1 MSTGPGAPALRIN
14 VRPLADPLPLG
25 LFAFG
30 IGMLML
36 AGQTAGWIPT
46 GEAKQVGLLLASFV
60 FLLEG
65 FSTVFA
71 ALARDT
77 LATTVLGL
85 FTTSWL
91 ALGLQLVTG
100 KPGAIS
106 HAVGFFLL
114 AFAAPI
120 ISLAVLAASGKPLIA
135 LVLTLSATRA
145 ILDGIYQLSG
155 STGIEHAA
163 GYVAAAIAGVA
174 WYAGTAMALEDIRQ
188 RAVLPV
194 MRRGAGAAA
203 MDGDLQPQLDHAL
216 GEAGVRSQL

>member
-1 MSTGPGAPALRIN
+1 MDGVGDPAVRIN
-14 VRPLADPLPLG
+14 LRPLANPLPLG

-36 AGQTAGWIPT
+36 AAQTAGWVPP
-46 GEAKQVGLLLASFV
+46 GEDKQVGLLLASFV
-60 FLLEG
+60 FPLEG
-65 FSTVFA
+65 LATIFA

-77 LATTVLGL
+77 VAATVLGL

-91 ALGLQLVTG
+91 ALGLQLLTG
-100 KPGAIS
+100 KPGATS

-120 ISLAVLAASGKPLIA
+120 ISLAVLAAAGKPLITLT
-135 LVLTLSATRA
+135 LVLSAARA
-145 ILDGIYQLSG
+145 ILDGVYQFSG

-174 WYAGTAMALEDIRQ
+174 WYAGTAMALEDVGQ

-194 MRRGAGAAA
+194 LRRGAGTTA
-203 MDGDLQPQLDHAL
+203 MQGGLEIQLEHAI
-216 GEAGVRSQL
+216 GEAGVREQL

>member
-1 MSTGPGAPALRIN
+1 MSPDLGDPAVRIN
-14 VRPLADPLPLG
+14 LRPLANPLPLG

-36 AGQTAGWIPT
+36 AGQTAGWIPA
-46 GEAKQVGLLLASFV
+46 GEARQVGLLLASFV

-65 FSTVFA
+65 FSMIVA

-91 ALGLQLVTG
+91 ALGLQLLTG
-100 KPGAIS
+100 KPGATS

-114 AFAAPI
+114 AFAAPV
-120 ISLAVLAASGKPLIA
+120 ISLAVLAFSGKPLIG
-135 LVLTLSATRA
+135 LLLTLSATRA
-145 ILDGIYQLSG
+145 VLDGIYQLSG
-155 STGIEHAA
+155 ATGVEHAA

-174 WYAGTAMALEDIRQ
+174 WYTGTATALEDMRQ

-194 MRRGAGAAA
+194 LRRGAATQA
-203 MDGDLQPQLDHAL
+203 MKGGLQPQLEHAL
-216 GEAGVRSQL
+216 GEAGVREQL

>member
-1 MSTGPGAPALRIN
+1 MNGLGDPAVRIN
-14 VRPLADPLPLG
+14 VRPLANPLPLG

-36 AGQTAGWIPT
+36 AAQTAGWVPI
-46 GEAKQVGLLLASFV
+46 GEARQVGLLIASFV

-65 FSTVFA
+65 FAMILA

-77 LATTVLGL
+77 LAATILGL

-91 ALGLQLVTG
+91 ALGLQLMVG
-100 KPGAIS
+100 KPGVTS

-114 AFAAPI
+114 AFAGPI

-135 LVLTLSATRA
+135 VVLSLSAARA
-145 ILDGIYQLSG
+145 ILDGLYQV
-155 STGIEHAA
+155 TGTTALEHAA
-163 GYVAAAIAGVA
+163 GYVAAVIAGVA
-174 WYAGTAMALEDIRQ
+174 WYAGTAMALEDTRQ

-194 MRRGAGAAA
+194 LRRGAGASA
-203 MDGDLQPQLDHAL
+203 MAGGLERQLEHAI
-216 GEAGVRSQL
+216 GEAGVREQL